1 MRLVHMTD
9 KEKAEATLKDGFR
22 DNTSHFRSDL
32 VEIQDGFGNDRP
44 DAEYTGVWVSGE
56 PWDIGYL
63 DGDHTLLAI
72 EIPAD
77 ILPEFQWLEEGEL
90 FGKWLIP
97 AAILNSYGPPM
108 VGDPGTG
115 MRTTTR
121 WKRLVKN
128 GRNSTLSYS
137 THQVTRTSDT
147 RVAVEALT

>member
-1 MRLVHMTD
+1 MRLFHMTD
-9 KEKAEATLKDGFR
+9 KEKAEAILKDGFR
-22 DNTSHFRSDL
+22 DNTSYFRSDL
-32 VEIQDGFGNDRP
+32 VEIQDGFGNYRP

-77 ILPEFQWLEEGEL
+77 ILPEFQWVEEGEL

-108 VGDPGTG
+108 VDDPRDWNEDYDA
-115 MRTTTR
+115 MEAFSEE
-121 WKRLVKN
+121 WKKLHPELLN
-128 GRNSTLSYS
+128 PLS
-137 THQVTRTSDT
+137 D
-147 RVAVEALT
+147 ENK

>member
-1 MRLVHMTD
+1 MRLFHMTD
-9 KEKAEATLKDGFR
+9 KEKAEAILKDGFR

-77 ILPEFQWLEEGEL
+77 ILPEFRWLEEGEL

-108 VGDPGTG
+108 VDDPRDWIEDYDE
-115 MRTTTR
+115 MEAFSEE
-121 WKRLVKN
+121 WKKLHPELLN
-128 GRNSTLSYS
+128 PP
-137 THQVTRTSDT
+137 SD
-147 RVAVEALT
+147 ENK

>member
-1 MRLVHMTD
+1 MRLFHMTD
-9 KEKAEATLKDGFR
+9 KEKAEAILKDGFR

-32 VEIQDGFGNDRP
+32 VEIQDGFGNYRP

-77 ILPEFQWLEEGEL
+77 ILPEFQWFEEGEL

-108 VGDPGTG
+108 VDDPRDWNEDYDE
-115 MRTTTR
+115 MEAFSEE
-121 WKRLVKN
+121 WKKLHPELLN
-128 GRNSTLSYS
+128 PP
-137 THQVTRTSDT
+137 SD
-147 RVAVEALT
+147 ENK

>member
-1 MRLVHMTD
+1 MRLFHMTD
-9 KEKAEATLKDGFR
+9 KEKAEAILKDGFR

-32 VEIQDGFGNDRP
+32 VEIQGRFGNDRP

-77 ILPEFQWLEEGEL
+77 ILPDFQWVEEGEL

-108 VGDPGTG
+108 VGDPRDWNEDYDEMEAFGEE
-115 MRTTTR
+115 
-121 WKRLVKN
+121 WKKLHPELLN
-128 GRNSTLSYS
+128 PP
-137 THQVTRTSDT
+137 SD
-147 RVAVEALT
+147 ENK